1 VFGVKQV
8 LELIVHDLRFSLFL
22 VLRLFLFLLLGLTFV
37 VRFLLF
43 SYQVRVA
50 LFRLLAVP
58 LGLQVL
64 GLFSIFVLK
73 LFA

>member
-1 VFGVKQV
+1 VFGVEQV
-8 LELIVHDLRFSLFL
+8 LELIVHVLRFSLLL
-22 VLRLFLFLLLGLTFV
+22 VLGLFLFLLLGLTFV

-43 SYQVRVA
+43 SSQLRAA

-58 LGLQVL
+58 SGLQVL
-64 GLFSIFVLK
+64 GLSSIFVLG